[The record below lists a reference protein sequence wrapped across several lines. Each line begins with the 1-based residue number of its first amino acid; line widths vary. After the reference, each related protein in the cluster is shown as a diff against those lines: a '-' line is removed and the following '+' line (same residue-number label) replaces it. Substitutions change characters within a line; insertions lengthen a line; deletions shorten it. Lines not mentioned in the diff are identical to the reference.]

1 MDPTPEQSNPPPN
14 VPHATRNTQHAT
26 RNTQETPSAEPN
38 NRSPITHHAS
48 RITRYAS
55 IYSALWKNSV
65 TRELIFKSNFLLWI
79 IVELLWFGL
88 QLSFIGVLYL
98 HTDRIGSWTKWQVV
112 MLIGASHFIQQL
124 YQAFFLINCTNLSE
138 LVRTGKLD
146 FLLLLPVNTR
156 FVVSLRQVDLGAFVN
171 ATFALAT
178 VAYALHMAYT
188 THEIASLP
196 TALQLFGFVV
206 LCIVGIVIHYSLMFL
221 LATISFWTVRAQ
233 GIVWGYYNL
242 FNIARMPDEAFRGL
256 FKAVFTFAIPMLL
269 VSNVPARVLV
279 KPATSLKWSL
289 LLVAMSVLCFAIS
302 EWGWRASLRRYTSA
316 SS

>member
-1 MDPTPEQSNPPPN
+1 MNQQSPDPVSD
-14 VPHATRNTQHAT
+14 HASR
-26 RNTQETPSAEPN
+26 
-38 NRSPITHHAS
+38 ITHHAS
-48 RITRYAS
+48 ATPNSSAGSSPITTHQSLITRYAS
-55 IYSALWKNSV
+55 IYAALWRNSV

-79 IVELLWFGL
+79 VVELLWFGL

-98 HTDRIGSWTKWQVV
+98 HTDHIGSWTKWQVV
-112 MLIGASHFIQQL
+112 MLIGGSHFIQQL

-171 ATFALAT
+171 ATFALA
-178 VAYALHMAYT
+178 VMAYAAHQM
-188 THEIASLP
+188 HFVP
-196 TALQLFGFVV
+196 NPLQIFGFFA

-221 LATISFWTVRAQ
+221 LASISFWTVRAQ

-242 FNIARMPDEAFRGL
+242 FNIARMPDEAFRGV

-269 VSNVPARVLV
+269 VSNVPVRVLV
-279 KPATSLKWSL
+279 KPATSLQWSL
-289 LLVAMSVLCFAIS
+289 LLVGMSVLCFAVS